1 MLNVLNVS
9 KRNLVIGG
17 VLIAPM
23 KSHDFEENTL
33 NNSVK
38 ERINNLANLG
48 LVKLSHKQLII
59 PNKKQTKKSK

>member
-17 VLIAPM
+17 VIIAPM

-48 LVKLSHKQLII
+48 LVKLSHKQPTI

>member
-17 VLIAPM
+17 VSIAPM
-23 KSHDFEENTL
+23 KSHDFDENTL

-38 ERINNLANLG
+38 ARINNLANLG
-48 LVKLSHKQLII
+48 LVKLSHKKLTT
-59 PNKKQTKKSK
+59 PNKKQNKKSK